1 LHPPPS
7 QYNTLAV
14 RYLSRHGEIWH
25 ASSEKKSS
33 EKKIR
38 NSIPLIRMLSRIV
51 ELLILATLIT
61 VVNLSGQQG
70 MPRWLI
76 RGISLLLL
84 VVGIAAVFFR

>member
-1 LHPPPS
+1 
-7 QYNTLAV
+7 
-14 RYLSRHGEIWH
+14 
-25 ASSEKKSS
+25 
-33 EKKIR
+33 
-38 NSIPLIRMLSRIV
+38 MLSRIV